1 MIDFPHK
8 IVIFSVK
15 LLSSSS
21 LFHSPVTFSILFSS
35 YPFFLHFLAMRF
47 SACSNFCWSLLPGNT
62 HTLAHCQFKP
72 LSNGQML
79 GPMDLSKKRWFR
91 LITMLMSWFNWSF
104 THQQIHFMKKKT
116 NMYFNSFFL
125 SLSKWLLNHRAMPSA
140 SSRQP
145 PVSLQS
151 WELEIPTHKNVCT
164 PLGTRICSCSRYIHW
179 RWMAYNPLSCC
190 HSTSYLF
197 LICMFFQLIL

>member
-8 IVIFSVK
+8 SVNFSVK

-21 LFHSPVTFSILFSS
+21 LFYSPVPFSILYSS
-35 YPFFLHFLAMRF
+35 YPFFLHFQAMRF

-91 LITMLMSWFNWSF
+91 LITMLRSWFILGVLFRQVILINLHTVSLSPIKLANARTNGLEKKRWFRLITMLMSWFNWSF
-104 THQQIHFMKKKT
+104 THQQIHFMKKNK
-116 NMYFNSFFL
+116 F
-125 SLSKWLLNHRAMPSA
+125 
-140 SSRQP
+140 
-145 PVSLQS
+145 V
-151 WELEIPTHKNVCT
+151 
-164 PLGTRICSCSRYIHW
+164 
-179 RWMAYNPLSCC
+179 
-190 HSTSYLF
+190 LF
-197 LICMFFQLIL
+197 

>member
-62 HTLAHCQFKP
+62 HTLAHCQFKSNQIGKCPNP
-72 LSNGQML
+72 L
-79 GPMDLSKKRWFR
+79 DLSKKRWFR
-91 LITMLMSWFNWSF
+91 LINLLIINVVFQVRLRDIVTNVINKWRQWVISSCCWSY
-104 THQQIHFMKKKT
+104 IHFSRWRFVDIDT
-116 NMYFNSFFL
+116 LYI
-125 SLSKWLLNHRAMPSA
+125 SLRFYVTVFVWQNLTTIVNHLFMEC
-140 SSRQP
+140 
-145 PVSLQS
+145 VKNN
-151 WELEIPTHKNVCT
+151 EL
-164 PLGTRICSCSRYIHW
+164 
-179 RWMAYNPLSCC
+179 
-190 HSTSYLF
+190 
-197 LICMFFQLIL
+197 